1 METGNHIDEVFKEG
15 NWQQRR
21 LERIQKYIEDHL
33 SEDLSAAV
41 IAEKFDISASTL
53 KHSFKKHMGQ
63 TCQQYVQEVRMKKA
77 MEMIRQGKRIRAIMV
92 ATGYKNRSTFYDAFR
107 RTFQH
112 TPATFKYDDENA
124 P

>member
-1 METGNHIDEVFKEG
+1 METGNHIDKVFKEG

-21 LERIQKYIEDHL
+21 LERIQKYIEDNL
-33 SEDLSAAV
+33 SADLSAAV
-41 IAEKFDISASTL
+41 VAEKFDISASTL
-53 KHSFKKHMGQ
+53 QHNFKKHMGQ
-63 TCQQYVQEVRMKKA
+63 TCQQYVEEVRMKKA
-77 MEMIRQGKRIRAIMV
+77 MEMIRQGKIIRAIMV

-112 TPATFKYDDENA
+112 TPATFKYDRGKD

>member
-21 LERIQKYIEDHL
+21 LERIQKYIEDNL
-33 SEDLSAAV
+33 SVDLSAAV
-41 IAEKFDISASTL
+41 VAEKFSISPSTL
-53 KHSFKKHMGQ
+53 QHSFKKQIQQ
-63 TCQQYVQEVRMKKA
+63 TCQQYVEEVRMNKA

-107 RTFQH
+107 RTFHH
-112 TPATFKYDDENA
+112 TPATFKYDRGKD